1 MNFKDNFPIMPEQ
14 FHNALI
20 SALDEAES
28 LGSAPERRVGAKRLA
43 AVLASVLVVLISVV
57 SLSAVFKD
65 GQRQKLPVSDA
76 TTEPVPYTVTERE
89 TTGEAVQTTE
99 AESTTQE
106 ASTVGETHQ
115 TTIKAPPATK
125 PSALPVTK
133 ENDVTTVPA
142 SSELTVLDYLAGSLT
157 SGGSS
162 AASVSAGVPQ
172 TDSTQSLLPRL
183 LSDEY
188 IAVLLDE
195 EHSAKDL
202 VHSPEEFPGVK
213 IDSITNVRLWNSR
226 PDSDRVQQ
234 LLLIKLSEKGA
245 DNVAQAISVLN
256 STPGVVLAL
265 PCYQGVETVI
275 R

>member
-1 MNFKDNFPIMPEQ
+1 MPEQ

-125 PSALPVTK
+125 PSALPEIGRAHV
-133 ENDVTTVPA
+133 
-142 SSELTVLDYLAGSLT
+142 
-157 SGGSS
+157 
-162 AASVSAGVPQ
+162 
-172 TDSTQSLLPRL
+172 
-183 LSDEY
+183 
-188 IAVLLDE
+188 
-195 EHSAKDL
+195 
-202 VHSPEEFPGVK
+202 
-213 IDSITNVRLWNSR
+213 
-226 PDSDRVQQ
+226 
-234 LLLIKLSEKGA
+234 
-245 DNVAQAISVLN
+245 
-256 STPGVVLAL
+256 
-265 PCYQGVETVI
+265 
-275 R
+275 

>member
-28 LGSAPERRVGAKRLA
+28 LGSAPERRVGAKRLT

-57 SLSAVFKD
+57 TLSAVFKG
-65 GQRQKLPVSDA
+65 GQRQKLPVSDV
-76 TTEPVPYTVTERE
+76 TTEPVSYTVTQ

-125 PSALPVTK
+125 PPTTPSTK

-162 AASVSAGVPQ
+162 AASVGAGVSQ
-172 TDSTQSLLPRL
+172 TDSGQSKPQRL

-195 EHSAKDL
+195 EHSEKNL
-202 VHSPEEFPGVK
+202 VHSPEEFPEVK
-213 IDSITNVRLWNSR
+213 IDSIINAGIWNSY
-226 PDSDRVQQ
+226 PDSGQVQQ

-245 DNVAQAISVLN
+245 DNVAQAILVLN
-256 STPGVVLAL
+256 STPGVALAL

-275 R
+275 K

>member
-1 MNFKDNFPIMPEQ
+1 MNFKDNFPKMPEQ

-28 LGSAPERRVGAKRLA
+28 LGSAPVHKVEAKRLA
-43 AVLASVLVVLISVV
+43 VALASVLIVLVSVV
-57 SLSAVFKD
+57 SLFAALKG
-65 GQRQKLPVSDA
+65 GQRQKLPVSDV
-76 TTEPVPYTVTERE
+76 TTEPVSYTVTEKE

-99 AESTTQE
+99 AESKTQE
-106 ASTVGETHQ
+106 ESSVREINQ
-115 TTIKAPPATK
+115 TTTKAASATK
-125 PSALPVTK
+125 PSAPPAAK

-142 SSELTVLDYLAGSLT
+142 SSDLTVLDYLAGSLP
-157 SGGSS
+157 SNGGA
-162 AASVSAGVPQ
+162 AASVGDNVSQLG
-172 TDSTQSLLPRL
+172 STQSLLPRL

-234 LLLIKLSEKGA
+234 LLLIKLSEKG
-245 DNVAQAISVLN
+245 DDKVTQAISVLN
-256 STPGVVLAL
+256 STPGVVIAL

-275 R
+275 K